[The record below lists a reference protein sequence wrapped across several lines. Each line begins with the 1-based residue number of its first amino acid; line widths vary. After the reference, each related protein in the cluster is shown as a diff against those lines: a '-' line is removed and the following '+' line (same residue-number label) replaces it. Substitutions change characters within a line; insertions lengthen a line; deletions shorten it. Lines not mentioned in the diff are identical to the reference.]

1 MIRQRWGTFSVIDA
15 QDPARLTPEVLLY
28 DKLVIPVPKTVHDH
42 NRWEQ
47 EGWLPG
53 VQGKFLKTLG
63 DLVVRTRWG
72 EEEQLDW
79 ARRYEDLQRDLHG
92 IVEESKRDVPFQL
105 TRMVLAQKSYPL
117 PEGVDDIDAIT
128 AFQSESG
135 FRAFFEPDAKALAM
149 QELGMKLRHRM
160 AVPWAGKYPHGTLAS
175 VVALASEA
183 DFLQKRSRVYQK
195 QDHILSGLNPSL
207 DDVQELEQLSEEL
220 ADYIKLMLTNV
231 SYTHAFTVA
240 AIPPGYASGRPFQA
254 YTAKSASL
262 SSVLLRANLPVLAL
276 RPGSAPP
283 KAVYHN

>member
-15 QDPARLTPEVLLY
+15 QNPARLTPEVLLY
-28 DKLVIPVPKTVHDH
+28 DKLVIPVPKTVQDH
-42 NRWEQ
+42 IRWEQ

-79 ARRYEDLQRDLHG
+79 ARQYEDLQRDLHR
-92 IVEESKRDVPFQL
+92 IVEESKLDVPYQL

-117 PEGVDDIDAIT
+117 PEGVDEIDAIT

-135 FRAFFEPDAKALAM
+135 FRAFFEPDARALVM
-149 QELGMKLRHRM
+149 QELGMKLRHRI
-160 AVPWAGKYPHGTLAS
+160 AVPGARKYPHGTLAS
-175 VVALASEA
+175 VVALASEG
-183 DFLQKRSRVYQK
+183 DFLQKRSRLYQK
-195 QDHILSGLNPSL
+195 QDKILSGPNPSL
-207 DDVQELEQLSEEL
+207 DDIQELEQLSDEL

-231 SYTHAFTVA
+231 SYTYAFTVA
-240 AIPPGYASGRPFQA
+240 ALPPGYASGRPFQA
-254 YTAKSASL
+254 YAAKSARL
-262 SSVLLRANLPVLAL
+262 SSVPLRANLRVLAL

-283 KAVYHN
+283 KAVYHD